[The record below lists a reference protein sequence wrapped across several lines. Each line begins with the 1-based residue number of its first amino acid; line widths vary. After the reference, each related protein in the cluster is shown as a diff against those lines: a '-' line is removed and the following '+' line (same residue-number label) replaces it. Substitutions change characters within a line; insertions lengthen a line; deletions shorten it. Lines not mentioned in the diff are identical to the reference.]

1 MLAISFHNIRAFNRG
16 LRSVGEIQAIINRKP
31 NIPLD
36 HPDYEPVNSIDSDIH
51 FENVTF
57 SYPGSGQVVLKNIS
71 FTIEHGK
78 TTAIVGPSGSGK
90 STVVKLLERFYDPVA
105 GKVVVN
111 NKDLR
116 VLNLRQYR
124 HRVGYV
130 GQEPCLLNES
140 IRENLLNANP
150 EATEDDIDEAL
161 ETVTASGF
169 ISRLK
174 DGIDSNVG
182 SVGSKISGG
191 QKQRL
196 AIARAIIK
204 KPDLLIF
211 DEATSA
217 LDTENEEKVQK
228 AINEVLR
235 MDMTKVIIAHR
246 LSTIEKAD
254 KIIVVQDGEIIEEG
268 THTQLMQSN
277 NLYHT
282 LVNIQETAKKAMA
295 SHRVFKNISSK
306 DPNSRDSSKRLD
318 VFEDI
323 DTDDETTSIIKSESV
338 KTESTHINDSEETR
352 DFGAPMIFLRLL
364 PFNKPSLF
372 IPIVMGGI
380 LAVSSG
386 YVLAVII
393 EMEIM
398 VSFLGIDYDHM
409 RRQMRIFLPQF
420 LAMAVLIL
428 IIQWVTRYCL
438 FHLTASMI
446 KALRMK
452 VYENLVRQPAKFF
465 DKEGNSS
472 GNLVGTLADEIRS
485 LNGASIEQYA
495 LLAQGVL
502 GMVAAIIVSLCY
514 FWHIGMITAAVVP
527 ITAG

>member
-1 MLAISFHNIRAFNRG
+1 
-16 LRSVGEIQAIINRKP
+16 
-31 NIPLD
+31 LD

-51 FENVTF
+51 LENITF

-90 STVVKLLERFYDPVA
+90 STLVKLLERFYDPAA
-105 GKVVVN
+105 GTVIVN

-116 VLNLRQYR
+116 TLNLRQYR
-124 HRVGYV
+124 HNVGYV

-140 IRENLLNANP
+140 IKDNLLNANP
-150 EATEDDIDEAL
+150 KATEEDIYQAL
-161 ETVTASGF
+161 ETVGAIGF
-169 ISRLK
+169 VSKLR

-235 MDMTKVIIAHR
+235 LDMTKVVIAHR
-246 LSTIEKAD
+246 LSTIEQAD
-254 KIIVVQDGEIIEEG
+254 KIIVVQNGEIIEEG
-268 THTQLMQSN
+268 THSQLMESN

-295 SHRVFKNISSK
+295 THKVFKNISSK
-306 DPNSRDSSKRLD
+306 EANSGDSSKRLD
-318 VFEDI
+318 ILEDN
-323 DTDDETTSIIKSESV
+323 DTDDELSSMIKSESV
-338 KTESTHINDSEETR
+338 KTSSTLINETEETR
-352 DFGAPMIFLRLL
+352 DLGAPNIFLRLL
-364 PFNKPSLF
+364 PYNKPYFF
-372 IPIVMGGI
+372 IPLVMSGI
-380 LAVSSG
+380 LIVSSG

-398 VSFLGIDYDHM
+398 VSFLGIDYDYM

-428 IIQWVTRYCL
+428 IIQWVARYCL
-438 FHLTASMI
+438 FNLTASMI

-452 VYENLVRQPAKFF
+452 VYENLIRQPAKFF

-514 FWHIGMITAAVVP
+514 FWHIGLITAGVVP